1 VTDDRRSIIDA
12 NLDIKYQDFLKHE
25 IVSCSHHDDDIQIIH
40 LVMVLIVCVASAQMA
55 AINQANIETAVGD
68 WISDRTTATATYEFV
83 VSI

>member
-1 VTDDRRSIIDA
+1 
-12 NLDIKYQDFLKHE
+12 
-25 IVSCSHHDDDIQIIH
+25 
-40 LVMVLIVCVASAQMA
+40 MVLIVCVASAQMA